1 MGYNRGEVGG
11 YTEMQKATD
20 KQGTN
25 KEKVGWGNPPVSAQ
39 WKPGQSG
46 NPAGRPKS
54 ITISEAYRRELAKL
68 DPDDK
73 HGRTFAE
80 VLAEQIIIKAKGG
93 DVQAVRELTDRTE
106 GKPRQ
111 TVTLSME
118 KRDQLEQAVSG
129 IIKDAAAAGVECSRE
144 EAVSTLALFMPEVS
158 TLLN

>member
-1 MGYNRGEVGG
+1 MSNS
-11 YTEMQKATD
+11 TD
-20 KQGTN
+20 KQWKSKG
-25 KEKVGWGNPPVSAQ
+25 KDYEVGYGRPPKG
-39 WKPGQSG
+39 KPFPKGVSG

-54 ITISEAYRRELAKL
+54 ITMSEAYRRELAKP
-68 DPDDK
+68 DPADK

-80 VLAEQIIIKAKGG
+80 VIAARMIVRALIG

-129 IIKDAAAAGVECSRE
+129 IISEAEAAGAVCTRE
-144 EAVSTLALFMPEVS
+144 EAISTLALFRPEAS
-158 TLLN
+158 NLIN

>member
-1 MGYNRGEVGG
+1 MSNS
-11 YTEMQKATD
+11 TD
-20 KQGTN
+20 KQRKSKG
-25 KEKVGWGNPPVSAQ
+25 KDYEVGYGRPPKA
-39 WKPGQSG
+39 KPFLKGVSG

-54 ITISEAYRRELAKL
+54 ITMSEAYRRELAKV
-68 DPDDK
+68 DPADE

-129 IIKDAAAAGVECSRE
+129 IISEAEAAGVECSRE
-144 EAVSTLALFMPEVS
+144 QAISTLALFTPEVS